1 MEYNKARQNHS
12 PVSVVVVVS
21 VAVRVADG
29 QRERRKKKTGF
40 LMIIRART
48 LGGSRATSSRW
59 TSRRRFSG
67 PPSQVVIVFVSVIVC
82 VIEDEPSG
90 NG

>member
-29 QRERRKKKTGF
+29 QREKKKENGIFDDHQSPDFGRQSGDEFEMDKSSPF
-40 LMIIRART
+40 L
-48 LGGSRATSSRW
+48 W
-59 TSRRRFSG
+59 
-67 PPSQVVIVFVSVIVC
+67 PSVAGCYCFCERDC
-82 VIEDEPSG
+82 VRD
-90 NG
+90 